1 MRSEELTQA
10 VISGE
15 RFALRRGDVC
25 VDHRR
30 PRLSMDYA
38 PEIITVQPALNSISA
53 RNTLESLPLVAFIK

>member
-38 PEIITVQPALNSISA
+38 
-53 RNTLESLPLVAFIK
+53 RR